1 MARFKFSN
9 WHIASDA
16 SQIFAFESARAI
28 RTEKLTRSRLTS
40 PKLAHYDRSPTSS
53 DLILLARLFRLSTP
67 TSSAVSAGSSAQK
80 AHSADTRTPVFA
92 TLCGYA
98 LAGAAASLLLGVV
111 ELLDLNVRLTPIFE
125 SALERAV
132 FSSYFSLNVVG
143 GFLIGFAV
151 GLSVH
156 AASLLNRSIQA
167 VIARWKPA
175 GRLHRLI
182 PGAAICAI
190 ASLLLNQQPQFHGYV
205 FEIIREAEKFE
216 SLTVRFLNHER
227 AISYLILFGMVAG
240 CALLWA
246 TTRAVSYSA
255 SLLRGLWIAALITLI
270 ASAYYVDSRF
280 EPLLY
285 GTSVHRSL
293 FLLNTALGMSLI
305 STVFWRRRLDI
316 GSPLGK
322 LSALAIAVLLIA
334 GVTFTFVRFDG
345 NQNLKTQ
352 IFYRTTQAKQ
362 YFKLAQ
368 WVLDFDR
375 DGYSQFLGGGDCD
388 DRRADINPGHPEI
401 VGDGVDHN
409 CIGGAL
415 TERDIED
422 WKREQFDLHQPPD
435 PAAKRLNVIYVFIDA
450 LRADHLSAYG
460 YKRKTSPNLDKL
472 AANSCL
478 FENAFTPA
486 PNTFEALPKFTQGNY
501 WDAHLKAWPEII
513 ARSGYD
519 ALLFPRRIATLRR
532 HVKGMQI
539 VQGHDAGTF
548 EASIDS
554 AIETLGGIERDRPFC
569 AYLYSTDTH
578 RPYKPHE
585 DFHYGTSITDL
596 YDGEI
601 SYLDFHL
608 GRLFDWLEKSGRLT
622 ETMIVIM
629 ADHGESLGERGV
641 YKHSSQL
648 YNEQTHVPLIIHL
661 PGVAP
666 RSISDYVSTVDLSP
680 TILNAVGLDYPKE
693 CAGVSLVPSMRG
705 QSFVHP
711 PIYAEQTTQEVSPFV
726 RPDQNVDPELKKYMI
741 ITQDGFKLIYNRDY
755 YNFELYDLRSD
766 PSEFRNLYDRMPE
779 RAADLKKRL
788 GRFIDVLTVS
798 RPWDADESQYVFGP
812 TGETREAK

>member
-1 MARFKFSN
+1 M
-9 WHIASDA
+9 
-16 SQIFAFESARAI
+16 
-28 RTEKLTRSRLTS
+28 
-40 PKLAHYDRSPTSS
+40 
-53 DLILLARLFRLSTP
+53 STP
-67 TSSAVSAGSSAQK
+67 TSSAVSAGNSAQN
-80 AHSADTRTPVFA
+80 AHYAEGQTTLFA
-92 TLCGYA
+92 SLCGYA
-98 LAGAAASLLLGVV
+98 LAGAAASLLLGLV
-111 ELLDLNVRLTPIFE
+111 ELADVNFRLTPVFQSAIERVIFC
-125 SALERAV
+125 
-132 FSSYFSLNVVG
+132 SYFSLNAIG
-143 GFLIGFAV
+143 GLFIGLSV
-151 GLSVH
+151 GLFVH
-156 AASLLNRSIQA
+156 AASLLKRVIQT
-167 VIARWKPA
+167 VVARGKPA
-175 GRLHRLI
+175 GPFHRLVA
-182 PGAAICAI
+182 GAGVCAI
-190 ASLLLNQQPQFHGYV
+190 ASFLLNQQPQFHGYV

-216 SLTVRFLNHER
+216 SLTVPLLNHER
-227 AISYLILFGMVAG
+227 SISYLILFAVVAG

-246 TTRAVSYSA
+246 MTRALRYS
-255 SLLRGLWIAALITLI
+255 STFMRGLWILVLISLI
-270 ASAYYVDSRF
+270 ACAYYVDSRF
-280 EPLLY
+280 EPQLY
-285 GTSVHRSL
+285 STSVHRSL
-293 FLLNTALGMSLI
+293 FLFNTALGMSLI
-305 STVFWRRRLDI
+305 GMVFGRRGLAL
-316 GSPLGK
+316 GSPLRK
-322 LSALAIAVLLIA
+322 MTSLAAAVLLIA
-334 GVTFTFVRFDG
+334 AVAFTFVCFDK

-375 DGYSQFLGGGDCD
+375 DGYSGFLGGGDWD
-388 DRRADINPGHPEI
+388 DRRADINPGHAEI

-415 TERDIED
+415 NAQDIED
-422 WKREQFDLHQPPD
+422 WKREHVDLHQPPD
-435 PAAKRLNVIYVFIDA
+435 LTVKRLNVIHVFVDA

-460 YKRKTSPNLDKL
+460 YHRKTSPNLDRL

-478 FENAFTPA
+478 FENAYTPA

-501 WDAHLKAWPEII
+501 WDAHLEAWPEIM

-519 ALLFPRRIATLRR
+519 ALLFPRRIATLSR
-532 HVKGMQI
+532 HVKGMKI
-539 VQGHDAGTF
+539 VHSPNAGTF

-554 AIETLGGIERDRPFC
+554 AIEALGSIEKDRPFC

-578 RPYKPHE
+578 RPYRPH
-585 DFHYGTSITDL
+585 DNFYYGNSITDL

-608 GRLFDWLEKSGRLT
+608 GRLIDALEKSGRLD

-648 YNEQTHVPLIIHL
+648 YNEQTHVPLIIHF
-661 PGVAP
+661 PGAPP
-666 RSISDYVSTVDLSP
+666 RSISDYVSTVDLGP

-693 CAGVSLVPSMRG
+693 CAGVSLVPLMRG
-705 QSFVHP
+705 QPFTHP

-755 YNFELYDLRSD
+755 YNFELYDLKND
-766 PSEFRNLYDRMPE
+766 PQEIRNLYDQMPE
-779 RAADLKKRL
+779 KAADLKKRL

-812 TGETREAK
+812 TGEVHEAK